1 MSRARFFYPA
11 AFIQIIAFFTL
22 LSCNNNAGDI
32 PFPEQDSANRQP
44 VAKPLHFS
52 GEKKLNWVTVKTG
65 GLTPV
70 IKHFDPDAIP
80 AKTYDSTDYIP
91 FTARPAQTHFDLNA
105 LPGAALN
112 LDKLPDEPLQFK
124 TSVLA
129 PPVIVKAGKL
139 TAKTGTPFSVFDIGA
154 SQGIDGKIVTKL
166 LKDRK
171 GFTWIATNQALYRYD
186 GENAEAYLPS
196 LSRLILGMAEDNKGR
211 IWCMEGNKLLMLDLD
226 NGTISESNKI
236 PVISNNLSDF
246 FVDSKGMIWVCNVA
260 NKGVDIIDPDA
271 KTFKHLQAA
280 LGPFATFSAGEDK
293 DKNIWLATT
302 GKGLALINREEGKI
316 KFITRSAGLAG
327 DSVGVMALDKNGNV
341 WAFVA
346 NRGLERINIK
356 NGTITHYGKLQGL
369 TGVFTL
375 GMQIDKANRVWM
387 GDGGDGFVIVDDE
400 KGYTSHFRRAN
411 ITNSFIVSLMA
422 DDKGRVWFGTN
433 TGLNVLDNDAEVT
446 HLMERANVSTMLE
459 GPPGNIW
466 IGYNGGIEILDL
478 QTRHLRLLTKKEG
491 LSDNNTQSF
500 TLVDGNIWITSD
512 AGLDI
517 YNPTNKTMEHTGKK
531 EGLGGDTIYTILKDN
546 TGTLWL
552 TGPSN
557 GIDVI
562 DAKKTS
568 IKHAGIAEG
577 LDDEALTDVKQDK
590 QGLLWLATSSKGVD
604 VVDPLKGTIRYLG
617 DNAGLTGRFDRVL
630 MGDSYGR
637 MWIGTSD
644 GVYVADVKG
653 GTLTHITVK
662 DGLQGNSINS
672 MTEYNGSVLVSTNN
686 KVSIVT
692 MPPAPAGNDT
702 AHTKWVI
709 KPLYKGE
716 GLIKTVSTFSS
727 NLITSSG
734 KYLWGDFGLTILKN
748 IQPDTTQ
755 ATTYVTGLQLMNQP
769 QYFVNHPHLAQN
781 DTLWTADSFY
791 VRDQTPANAGFS
803 GKYGLHWDRVA
814 GPYNLPQ
821 NLNIPYN
828 QNYIQFHFAEANLG
842 RQDSAFYCYILQG
855 IDKQWSAVTNNTV
868 TENYLNLPPGTY
880 TFKVRSKGLN
890 GEWGAPASFNFTI
903 TPPWWKTW
911 WAYTLYVLVV
921 LAGISIIVKYRS
933 QKLQAE
939 NILLEEKIKQ
949 RTAALQKSLEELKTT
964 QAQLVQSEKMA
975 SLGELTAGIAHEIQN
990 PLNFVNNFA
999 EVSIELAEE
1008 LKEELDKIIPA
1019 PANKEDIN
1027 DLLDDLVQNQQKI
1040 NFHGKRADSIVKGM
1054 LQHSRTGSAQK
1065 EMTDVNA
1072 LADEYLRLSYHG
1084 LRAKDKSFNAKLETA
1099 FDEKLPKINILL
1111 QDVGRVLL
1119 NLYTNAFYSVMKKKH
1134 ERDDTYQPMVSV
1146 STQKKNNSIEIK
1158 VRDNGMGIPQTVLD
1172 KIYNPFFTTKPT
1184 GEGTGLGLSLSYEI
1198 ITKGHGGTITVETK
1212 EGEFAEFTIRLPL

>member
-1 MSRARFFYPA
+1 M
-11 AFIQIIAFFTL
+11 
-22 LSCNNNAGDI
+22 
-32 PFPEQDSANRQP
+32 
-44 VAKPLHFS
+44 
-52 GEKKLNWVTVKTG
+52 
-65 GLTPV
+65 
-70 IKHFDPDAIP
+70 
-80 AKTYDSTDYIP
+80 
-91 FTARPAQTHFDLNA
+91 
-105 LPGAALN
+105 
-112 LDKLPDEPLQFK
+112 
-124 TSVLA
+124 
-129 PPVIVKAGKL
+129 
-139 TAKTGTPFSVFDIGA
+139 
-154 SQGIDGKIVTKL
+154 
-166 LKDRK
+166 
-171 GFTWIATNQALYRYD
+171 
-186 GENAEAYLPS
+186 
-196 LSRLILGMAEDNKGR
+196 
-211 IWCMEGNKLLMLDLD
+211 
-226 NGTISESNKI
+226 
-236 PVISNNLSDF
+236 
-246 FVDSKGMIWVCNVA
+246 
-260 NKGVDIIDPDA
+260 
-271 KTFKHLQAA
+271 
-280 LGPFATFSAGEDK
+280 
-293 DKNIWLATT
+293 
-302 GKGLALINREEGKI
+302 
-316 KFITRSAGLAG
+316 
-327 DSVGVMALDKNGNV
+327 
-341 WAFVA
+341 
-346 NRGLERINIK
+346 
-356 NGTITHYGKLQGL
+356 
-369 TGVFTL
+369 
-375 GMQIDKANRVWM
+375 
-387 GDGGDGFVIVDDE
+387 
-400 KGYTSHFRRAN
+400 
-411 ITNSFIVSLMA
+411 
-422 DDKGRVWFGTN
+422 
-433 TGLNVLDNDAEVT
+433 
-446 HLMERANVSTMLE
+446 
-459 GPPGNIW
+459 
-466 IGYNGGIEILDL
+466 
-478 QTRHLRLLTKKEG
+478 
-491 LSDNNTQSF
+491 
-500 TLVDGNIWITSD
+500 
-512 AGLDI
+512 
-517 YNPTNKTMEHTGKK
+517 
-531 EGLGGDTIYTILKDN
+531 
-546 TGTLWL
+546 
-552 TGPSN
+552 
-557 GIDVI
+557 
-562 DAKKTS
+562 
-568 IKHAGIAEG
+568 
-577 LDDEALTDVKQDK
+577 
-590 QGLLWLATSSKGVD
+590 
-604 VVDPLKGTIRYLG
+604 
-617 DNAGLTGRFDRVL
+617 
-630 MGDSYGR
+630 
-637 MWIGTSD
+637 
-644 GVYVADVKG
+644 
-653 GTLTHITVK
+653 
-662 DGLQGNSINS
+662 
-672 MTEYNGSVLVSTNN
+672 
-686 KVSIVT
+686 
-692 MPPAPAGNDT
+692 
-702 AHTKWVI
+702 
-709 KPLYKGE
+709 
-716 GLIKTVSTFSS
+716 
-727 NLITSSG
+727 
-734 KYLWGDFGLTILKN
+734 
-748 IQPDTTQ
+748 
-755 ATTYVTGLQLMNQP
+755 
-769 QYFVNHPHLAQN
+769 
-781 DTLWTADSFY
+781 WTADSFY